1 MSSSVFGAGTG
12 NILVSNEM
20 DNTVTF
26 IDGETFEIIKIIPT
40 GERPRDMRWHKENTQ
55 LLIAASGSD
64 RIEVLDVA
72 SLEIVGFLEAGE
84 DPEIFNID
92 PSGTPARV
100 SFMERVHWL
109 FVAAL
114 WHS

>member
-40 GERPRDMRWHKENTQ
+40 GERPRDLRWHKENTQ
-55 LLIAASGSD
+55 LLIAASASD
-64 RIEVLDVA
+64 RY
-72 SLEIVGFLEAGE
+72 
-84 DPEIFNID
+84 
-92 PSGTPARV
+92 
-100 SFMERVHWL
+100 
-109 FVAAL
+109 
-114 WHS
+114 